1 MGWNII
7 INLFIVSMLT
17 SVCSELVGCRTRIF
31 GLYPWIMQGD
41 FNAAAE
47 KINAKQG
54 RDHNWAGYLEK
65 KKKRKPDSV
74 IFSVF
79 SLRVHQVFTIT
90 CLANWS
96 FAYFSWFR
104 RQNHMLLIIMDFLRA
119 QSYHIHVTGNVY
131 IGAKYSRIRINQ

>member
-17 SVCSELVGCRTRIF
+17 SVCSELVGCGTRVF
-31 GLYPWIMQGD
+31 GLHPWIMQGD

-47 KINAKQG
+47 KINAEQG
-54 RDHNWAGYLEK
+54 RDYSWAGYLEK
-65 KKKRKPDSV
+65 KKKRKPDSA

-79 SLRVHQVFTIT
+79 SLRVRQVFIVT

-104 RQNHMLLIIMDFLRA
+104 RQNRMLLIIMDFLRA
-119 QSYHIHVTGNVY
+119 QSYHSNVTGNVY